1 MRIVCLGGG
10 PAGLYFSILMKKANP
25 ACDIRVIE
33 RNRADDT
40 FGWGVVF
47 SDLTMAGFRRD
58 DARVVEEI
66 ERNFRHWDDID
77 IFFKDRRITS
87 GGHGFCG
94 IARGKLLGILQQR
107 AEELG
112 VNLAFGTEAG
122 DPSDYSR
129 EYDLVVGADGVASAT
144 RARYNDHF
152 NPRIDQRKC
161 RFIWLGTRR
170 KLDAF
175 TFAFRQTPWG
185 WFNLHAYRFDEE
197 WSTFIVETPEKTWL
211 KAGIDRMTP
220 DQSIAF
226 CEELFADLLDGQP
239 LLANDRHP
247 RGSAVWLKF
256 NRVLCE
262 RWFKDNIVLI
272 GDAAHTAHFA
282 IGSGTKLAMEDAAAL
297 ARALGS
303 NDGDIPARLA
313 RYQAEREV
321 EALKLQ
327 SAARNRMVW
336 FENVQRYVH
345 MEAEQ
350 FAFSLLTGSQRVGH
364 ANLKLRDATYIDGV
378 DRWFAATC
386 GVPAPSGATPTPPM
400 FTPFKLRSMTLTNR
414 VVVAPMCTYS
424 AENGMPTD
432 FHLVH
437 YGSLGMGGAA
447 LIFTEMTG
455 VSADARITPGCAGIW
470 NDAQQAAWKHIVDCI
485 HTNGTARV
493 ALQIGH
499 GGRKG
504 STRLPWDAIDMPL
517 ESDGWPLLAPSPL
530 PWIAGTSP
538 MPKEMDRADM
548 DRVKADFVAATRRAA
563 SADFDM
569 IELHAA
575 HGYLMSSFISPLTN
589 RREDDHGGNLENR
602 CRYPLE
608 VFRAMREA
616 WPVEKPM
623 SVRISAHD
631 WVPGGTTPDDAV
643 VIAGLFKAA
652 GADIIHVSSGR
663 VSKDEAPIHGRM
675 YQVPFSDRIR
685 NEAEVPTIAVG
696 NIFEADHVNTI
707 IAAGRA
713 DLCAL
718 ARPHLADP
726 AWTLHAAAQLGF
738 KDIAWPKQCEA
749 GRQQLE
755 HNLERAAQLALDA

>member
-10 PAGLYFSILMKKANP
+10 PAGLFFSILMKKANP
-25 ACDIRVIE
+25 ACDITVFE

-40 FGWGVVF
+40 FGWGIVF
-47 SDLTMAGFRRD
+47 SDKTMDGFRQAD
-58 DARVVEEI
+58 ENVVAEI

-94 IARGKLLGILQQR
+94 IARRKLLGIFQKR
-107 AEELG
+107 AMELG
-112 VNLAFGTEAG
+112 VRLEFETEFR
-122 DPSDYSR
+122 DPDDYSR
-129 EYDLVVGADGVASAT
+129 NYDLVVGADGVFSAT
-144 RARYNDHF
+144 RNAYSDHF
-152 NPRIDQRKC
+152 NPRIDQRTC
-161 RFIWLGTRR
+161 RFIWLGTRK

-175 TFAFRQTPWG
+175 TFAFKQTQWG

-197 WSTFIVETPEKTWL
+197 WSTFIVETPEDTWL
-211 KAGIDRMTP
+211 KAGIDRMEP

-226 CEELFADLLDGQP
+226 CEKLFADLLDGQP
-239 LLANDRHP
+239 LVSNARHL
-247 RGSAVWLKF
+247 RGSAIWLKF

-272 GDAAHTAHFA
+272 GDAAHTAHFS
-282 IGSGTKLAMEDAAAL
+282 IGSGTKLAMEDAIAL
-297 ARALGS
+297 VQVLG
-303 NDGDIPARLA
+303 DGQADVPVALA

-336 FENVQRYVH
+336 FENIERYVH
-345 MEAEQ
+345 LEPEQ

-364 ANLKLRDATYIDGV
+364 ANLKLRDPGYVAGV
-378 DRWFAATC
+378 DRWFAGTC
-386 GVPAPSGATPTPPM
+386 GLSPAAESDPVPPM
-400 FTPFKLRSMTLTNR
+400 FTPFKLRDLTLANR

-424 AENGMPTD
+424 AQDGMPAE
-432 FHLVH
+432 FHQVH
-437 YGSLGMGGAA
+437 YGSRGMGGAA
-447 LIFTEMTG
+447 LIITEMTCI
-455 VSADARITPGCAGIW
+455 SAAARITPACTGIW
-470 NDAQQAAWKHIVDCI
+470 NDAQRDAWKRIVDFV
-485 HTNGTARV
+485 HANGDTRI

-499 GGRKG
+499 AGRKG
-504 STRLPWDAIDMPL
+504 ATRLASDAIDMPL
-517 ESDGWPLLAPSPL
+517 QSGAWPLLAPSAL
-530 PWIAGTSP
+530 PYIEGVSQTP
-538 MPKEMDRADM
+538 REMDGADM
-548 DRVKADFVAATRRAA
+548 ERIKAEFVAATRRAA

-569 IELHAA
+569 IEFHAA

-589 RREDDHGGNLENR
+589 RRSDGFGGSVENR

-616 WPVEKPM
+616 WPAEKPM

-631 WVPGGTTPDDAV
+631 WVPGGTTPEDAV
-643 VIAGLFKAA
+643 AVARLFTAA
-652 GADIIHVSSGR
+652 GADIIHVSSGQ
-663 VSKDEAPIHGRM
+663 VSKDEAPVYGRM
-675 YQVPFSDRIR
+675 FQVPFSDQIR
-685 NEAEVPTIAVG
+685 NELHVPTIAVG

-726 AWTLHAAAQLGF
+726 AWTLHAAAELGF
-738 KDIAWPKQCEA
+738 KDISWPPQYQG
-749 GRQQLE
+749 GRLQLE
-755 HNLERAAQLALDA
+755 RNLERAAQLALDA

>member
-10 PAGLYFSILMKKANP
+10 PAGLFFSILMKQADP
-25 ACDIRVIE
+25 ASDITVLE

-40 FGWGVVF
+40 FGWGIVF
-47 SDLTMAGFRRD
+47 SDKTMDGFRQA
-58 DARVVEEI
+58 DAQVVEQI

-77 IFFKDRRITS
+77 VFFKGRRITS

-94 IARGKLLGILQQR
+94 IARRKLLEIFQNR
-107 AEELG
+107 ATELG
-112 VNLAFGTEAG
+112 VHLEFETEFK
-122 DPSDYSR
+122 DPDDYAR
-129 EYDLVVGADGVASAT
+129 DYDLVVGADGVFSAT
-144 RARYNDHF
+144 RNKYSDYF

-161 RFIWLGTRR
+161 RFIWLGTRK

-175 TFAFRQTPWG
+175 TFAFKQTQWG

-197 WSTFIVETPEKTWL
+197 WSTFIVETPEDTWL
-211 KAGIDRMTP
+211 KAGIDKMEP

-239 LLANDRHP
+239 LVSNARHL

-262 RWFKDNIVLI
+262 RWFKGNIVLI

-282 IGSGTKLAMEDAAAL
+282 IGSGTKLAMEDAIAL
-297 ARALGS
+297 AQVLTS
-303 NDGDIPARLA
+303 SEGDVPARLA
-313 RYQAEREV
+313 RYQTEREV

-336 FENVQRYVH
+336 FENIERYVH
-345 MEAEQ
+345 LEPEQ

-364 ANLKLRDATYIDGV
+364 ANLKLRDPAYAAGV
-378 DRWFAATC
+378 DRWFAGSC
-386 GVPAPSGATPTPPM
+386 GLAPAVAADPVPPM
-400 FTPFKLRSMTLTNR
+400 FTPFKLRDLSLNNR
-414 VVVAPMCTYS
+414 VVVAPMCMYS
-424 AENGMPTD
+424 ARDGMPVD
-432 FHLVH
+432 FHLAH
-437 YGSLGMGGAA
+437 YGSRGMGGAA
-447 LIFTEMTG
+447 LIITEMTC
-455 VSADARITPGCAGIW
+455 VSADARITPGCTGIW
-470 NDAQQAAWKHIVDCI
+470 NDEQRDAWKRIVDFV
-485 HTNGTARV
+485 HANGGAGI

-499 GGRKG
+499 AGRKG
-504 STRLPWDAIDMPL
+504 ATRLASDAIDMPL
-517 ESDGWPLLAPSPL
+517 QSGAWPLLAPSAL
-530 PWIAGTSP
+530 PYIEGVSQTP
-538 MPKEMDRADM
+538 REMDRADM
-548 DRVKADFVAATRRAA
+548 ECIKADFIEATRRAA

-569 IELHAA
+569 IEFHAA

-589 RREDDHGGNLENR
+589 RRSDEYGGSLENR

-608 VFRAMREA
+608 VFRAMREV
-616 WPVEKPM
+616 WPAGKPM

-631 WVPGGTTPDDAV
+631 WVSGGTTPDDAV
-643 VIAGLFKAA
+643 AVARLFKAA
-652 GADIIHVSSGR
+652 GADIIHVSSGQ
-663 VSKDEAPIHGRM
+663 VSKDEAPVYGRM
-675 YQVPFSDRIR
+675 FQVPFSDQIR
-685 NEAEVPTIAVG
+685 NELDVPTIAVG

-726 AWTLHAAAQLGF
+726 VWTLHAAAALGF
-738 KDIAWPKQCEA
+738 KNIAWPPQYQG
-749 GRQQLE
+749 GRLQLE
-755 HNLERAAQLALDA
+755 RNLERAAQLALDA